1 MPDRPNI
8 LFIFTDQQS
17 AYAMSCAGNADLNT
31 PAMDSLAQT
40 GVRFENA
47 YCTQPLCTPARA
59 SLFTGLMPHEC
70 GINANGQPIPERLRP
85 QELGNVFQD
94 AGYECVYGGKWHVP
108 EIAVPEGHGFRQ
120 ICGFNDRDLA
130 GRCTEFLKQ
139 DHEKPFFLV
148 ASFDNPHNI
157 CEWARSQRLPWGP
170 IPEVPV
176 EDCPN
181 LPQNF
186 AIPPFEPEA
195 IRIEQATFKEVH
207 PTSRF
212 TDEHWRQ
219 YRHAY
224 YRLCEKVDA
233 EIGRILEALRE
244 QGLEEDTL
252 VVFSS
257 DHGDGHAAHHWNQ
270 KSVLYEE
277 VVRIP
282 FIVSLKGVTQP
293 GRVDSHL
300 VSNGLDLF
308 PTLCDYAGVDVP
320 DGLRGRS
327 VRPLAEGQDPADW
340 RDDLAV
346 TTYFD
351 IPHYRGTQA
360 RMIRTQRYKYAVYSI
375 GLYREQLTD
384 LENDPGEMVNLAVN
398 SNFRDVLQEHRGRLA
413 QWCEETGD
421 RFVVPET
428 T

>member
-1 MPDRPNI
+1 MPERPNI

-31 PAMDSLAQT
+31 PAMDSLAET
-40 GVRFENA
+40 GARFENA

-70 GINANGQPIPERLRP
+70 GINSNGQPIREHLRD
-85 QELGNVFQD
+85 QELGKVLTR

-108 EIAVPEGHGFRQ
+108 EIAIPEGHGFRN
-120 ICGFNDRDLA
+120 IAGFGDTHLADR
-130 GRCTEFLKQ
+130 CIEFLKQ
-139 DHEKPFFLV
+139 DHDQPFFLV

-170 IPEVPV
+170 IDDVPTQ
-176 EDCPN
+176 DCPN
-181 LPQNF
+181 LPANF
-186 AIPPFEPEA
+186 AIPAFEPGA
-195 IRIEQATFKEVH
+195 IRIEQAEFREVH
-207 PTSRF
+207 STWDFS
-212 TDEHWRQ
+212 DEHWRH

-233 EIGRILEALRE
+233 EVGKILDALRE
-244 QGLEEDTL
+244 QGLEDNTL

-257 DHGDGHAAHHWNQ
+257 DHGDGHGAHHWNQ

-282 FIVSLKGVTQP
+282 FIVSLKGVTRP
-293 GRVDSHL
+293 GHVDSHL

-308 PTLCDYAGVDVP
+308 PTLCDYAGVEVP
-320 DGLRGRS
+320 DGLKGRS
-327 VRPLAEGQDPADW
+327 VRPLIEGGDGVDW

-346 TTYFD
+346 VTYFD
-351 IPHYRGTQA
+351 VPHYRGTKA
-360 RMIRTQRYKYAVYSI
+360 RMLRTQRYKYAVYSW

-384 LENDPGEMVNLAVN
+384 LENDPGEMVNLAVET
-398 SNFRDVLQEHRGRLA
+398 RYADVLQEHRDRLA
-413 QWCEETGD
+413 RWCKENDD
-421 RFVVPET
+421 RFDVPGT
-428 T
+428 